1 MVLLGEAQAKRR
13 LDSKMD
19 SLPPLCKG
27 KKCLCLSWLLSQK
40 DELVRTE
47 GLLISGNISFCP
59 KVTSKIKINSSP
71 E

>member
-1 MVLLGEAQAKRR
+1 MVLLGEAQAQRQ
-13 LDSKMD
+13 LDSNID
-19 SLPPLCKG
+19 ALPPLWKG
-27 KKCLCLSWLLSQK
+27 EKCLCLSQLLSQK